1 MSGGTQFSFTAF
13 GSLSNNN
20 KSNNY
25 NSQQQQQQQQQQ
37 THFKALTAAQPCT
50 AGNILTHKMSP
61 L

>member
-50 AGNILTHKMSP
+50 AGNILAHKMS
-61 L
+61 LL